1 VEGCLACDVI
11 SGSVVAPGGRILET
25 EQWVVD
31 HCVGSLGVGTLIVKP
46 YRHVLH
52 VGDLNDDEARE
63 LGPLLQRVAA
73 AVDQLVS
80 PSQVYVSLWSHE
92 GRQPGH
98 VHFVVQ
104 PVTRALMEEHDA
116 HGPRLQAAMFA
127 RGEPPDPTAAAAF
140 AERARDLLAPHER
153 THS

>member
-1 VEGCLACDVI
+1 VEGCLACDVN
-11 SGSVVAPGGRILET
+11 SGAVAAPGGRSLET
-25 EQWVVD
+25 DLWIVD
-31 HCVGSLGVGTLIVKP
+31 HTVGTLGLGTLIVKP
-46 YRHVLH
+46 RRHVVH
-52 VGDLNDDEARE
+52 VGELTGDEARE

-73 AVDQLVS
+73 AVDELAS

-92 GRQPGH
+92 GREPGH

-140 AERARDLLAPHER
+140 ADRARALLA
-153 THS
+153 